1 MLLSAIGG
9 AGGLAS
15 ASAIV
20 LVTQWALPA
29 MPATISPLYVV
40 LSLVLAVADRRGRRR
55 AAGAQRGAAS
65 SRSTRCAPSDSDFA
79 VHVGSIAMWTVLRAS
94 LAAAVL
100 AVAGLHAP
108 CAAAETVAM
117 IGTGNVGAALG
128 RRFAENGHKIVYGSR
143 DPSAADVRELV
154 AATGNGAVAVTQAEA
169 AAQADIVVLAV
180 PWTAAEDVVRALPD
194 LRGKI
199 VVDPTNPRVM
209 ASDGFADYPIEDSNA
224 ERIARLAPGAHVVK
238 AFSTLGA
245 ETMLD
250 PKLAG
255 GPVTVPVVGDDRAA
269 KERIARWPAR
279 SGSRP
284 STSARCATRASSRAC
299 ITCAPMLY
307 GGRINYHLPR
317 DTARD

>member
-1 MLLSAIGG
+1 
-9 AGGLAS
+9 
-15 ASAIV
+15 
-20 LVTQWALPA
+20 
-29 MPATISPLYVV
+29 
-40 LSLVLAVADRRGRRR
+40 
-55 AAGAQRGAAS
+55 
-65 SRSTRCAPSDSDFA
+65 
-79 VHVGSIAMWTVLRAS
+79 MWNVLRAS
-94 LAAAVL
+94 LVAAAV
-100 AVAGLHAP
+100 AVAGLSPHS
-108 CAAAETVAM
+108 AAAETVAM

-128 RRFAENGHKIVYGSR
+128 RRFAENGHTIVYGSR

-154 AATGNGAVAVTQAEA
+154 AATGNGAVATTQADA
-169 AAQADIVVLAV
+169 AARADIVILAI
-180 PWTAAEDVVRALPD
+180 PWSAAEDVVRALPD

-255 GPVTVPVVGDDRAA
+255 GPVTVPIVGDDRAA
-269 KERIARWPAR
+269 KERIAALTREIGLEAVDVGPLRHAR
-279 SGSRP
+279 IIEGLHYL
-284 STSARCATRASSRAC
+284 RANAF
-299 ITCAPMLY
+299 

-317 DTARD
+317 DPARD

>member
-1 MLLSAIGG
+1 MIWN
-9 AGGLAS
+9 
-15 ASAIV
+15 V
-20 LVTQWALPA
+20 FRAL
-29 MPATISPLYVV
+29 
-40 LSLVLAVADRRGRRR
+40 
-55 AAGAQRGAAS
+55 
-65 SRSTRCAPSDSDFA
+65 
-79 VHVGSIAMWTVLRAS
+79 
-94 LAAAVL
+94 LAAAWLV
-100 AVAGLHAP
+100 AAGLHAP
-108 CAAAETVAM
+108 SAGAETVAM

-143 DPSAADVRELV
+143 DPSAANVRELV
-154 AATGNGAVAVTQAEA
+154 AATANGALAVTQAEA

-180 PWTAAEDVVRALPD
+180 PWRAAEDIVRSLPD

-199 VVDPTNPRVM
+199 VVDPTNPRLM

-255 GPVTVPVVGDDRAA
+255 GPVTVPVVGDDRGA
-269 KERIARWPAR
+269 KERVVALAREIGLEAVDVGPLRHAR
-279 SGSRP
+279 IVEGLHYL
-284 STSARCATRASSRAC
+284 RANAS
-299 ITCAPMLY
+299 

-317 DTARD
+317 DPARD